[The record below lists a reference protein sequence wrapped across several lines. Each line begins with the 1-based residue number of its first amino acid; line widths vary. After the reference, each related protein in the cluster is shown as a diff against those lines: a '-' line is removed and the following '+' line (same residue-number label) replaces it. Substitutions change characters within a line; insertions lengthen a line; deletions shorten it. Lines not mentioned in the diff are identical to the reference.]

1 MGQYYRCVGRE
12 RPLQLRR
19 RTQGTFLARGTPE
32 AVETA
37 EHPTTTAATAGSE
50 VVLDRYRL
58 VRRLGGG
65 GFGVVWLAHDLKL
78 DRTVAVKRIPAP
90 DAETAKRAQR
100 EGVAAARL
108 QHPAIV
114 ALHEAGSDEENV
126 YLVSE
131 YVRGGTFARLL
142 EEGALSDRDV
152 VEIGVALCDA
162 LAHAHKRGIIHRDV
176 KPLNILVPDTVG
188 DGGAPAKLTDFG
200 VARIAGDDALTRTGD
215 VVGTL
220 AYMAPEQA
228 EGAEVGEEADL
239 YALGLC
245 LYEGLSGV
253 NPVRGRGAG
262 ATARRVGQRLPP
274 LGRLR
279 RDLPLDL
286 CEALD
291 VAVWPHPEERGT
303 IAELRAVLNAALD
316 AVDDEPGTIAGGPL
330 EPLAP
335 VAPPQHTKL
344 TQRALAAVLAAG
356 LAGAALRWG
365 STGLDALAG
374 SGGAGGSAAAAVTA
388 VAPPIAPLTGALAV
402 GLATL
407 LLPRLAWL
415 AFAAATITWLF
426 TESPDRAW
434 LALAAALP
442 VPFLLRRAAPA
453 TWSLSALAPLL
464 ALGSVAGAFPALAA
478 RVGSLPRRAIAG
490 ALGAWWLLLA
500 EAALHRHLLLG
511 APADAAQ
518 GGTGALAAIVTAPA
532 IALLGV
538 WAAAAAL
545 LPYLVRGRLLVADI
559 VLATA
564 WAAGVAAATQA
575 AIGGAPRG
583 LIVGA
588 IAAAALAVITRASPD
603 TRG

>member
-1 MGQYYRCVGRE
+1 MGQYYRSVGRQT
-12 RPLQLRR
+12 PVQLRG
-19 RTQGTFLARGTPE
+19 RTQGTCLQRGSSE
-32 AVETA
+32 AVETV
-37 EHPTTTAATAGSE
+37 EHDTTESTAGGAE

-114 ALHEAGSDEENV
+114 ALHEAGADDENV

-131 YVRGGTFARLL
+131 LVRGATYARLL

-176 KPLNILVPDTVG
+176 KPLNILVPDAVDQAHPPG
-188 DGGAPAKLTDFG
+188 PPAKLTDFG

-228 EGAEVGEEADL
+228 EGAEVGAEADL
-239 YALGLC
+239 YALALC

-253 NPVRGRGAG
+253 NPVRARGAG

-286 CEALD
+286 CGAID
-291 VAVWPHPEERGT
+291 AAVWPHAEERGT
-303 IAELRAVLNAALD
+303 LGELRAALATALD
-316 AVDDEPGTIAGGPL
+316 AVDDEPGTVAGGPL

-335 VAPPQHTKL
+335 VAPPTRVPLPERAVAGVL
-344 TQRALAAVLAAG
+344 TGVLVAGALHG
-356 LAGAALRWG
+356 LAG
-365 STGLDALAG
+365 
-374 SGGAGGSAAAAVTA
+374 GAPPVSPLSAA
-388 VAPPIAPLTGALAV
+388 
-402 GLATL
+402 
-407 LLPRLAWL
+407 
-415 AFAAATITWLF
+415 
-426 TESPDRAW
+426 
-434 LALAAALP
+434 
-442 VPFLLRRAAPA
+442 
-453 TWSLSALAPLL
+453 
-464 ALGSVAGAFPALAA
+464 
-478 RVGSLPRRAIAG
+478 
-490 ALGAWWLLLA
+490 
-500 EAALHRHLLLG
+500 
-511 APADAAQ
+511 
-518 GGTGALAAIVTAPA
+518 
-532 IALLGV
+532 
-538 WAAAAAL
+538 
-545 LPYLVRGRLLVADI
+545 
-559 VLATA
+559 
-564 WAAGVAAATQA
+564 
-575 AIGGAPRG
+575 
-583 LIVGA
+583 
-588 IAAAALAVITRASPD
+588 
-603 TRG
+603 

>member
-1 MGQYYRCVGRE
+1 
-12 RPLQLRR
+12 
-19 RTQGTFLARGTPE
+19 
-32 AVETA
+32 VETA
-37 EHPTTTAATAGSE
+37 EHPTTTVTTAGSE
-50 VVLDRYRL
+50 VVLGRYRL

-90 DAETAKRAQR
+90 DADTAKRAQR

-131 YVRGGTFARLL
+131 LVRGATFARLL

-176 KPLNILVPDTVG
+176 KPLNILVPDTVEQAHPP
-188 DGGAPAKLTDFG
+188 GAPAKLTDFG

-279 RDLPLDL
+279 RDLPLEL

-303 IAELRAVLNAALD
+303 LAELRGALTGALE

-330 EPLAP
+330 EPLAG
-335 VAPPQHTKL
+335 VAGSGPPQHTKL
-344 TQRALAAVLAAG
+344 TQRALAAALAAG

-365 STGLDALAG
+365 TTVAG
-374 SGGAGGSAAAAVTA
+374 PGWAGTVS
-388 VAPPIAPLTGALAV
+388 APPVAPLTGALAV
-402 GLATL
+402 ALAVL

-415 AFAAATITWLF
+415 VFAAATTTWLF
-426 TESPDRAW
+426 TADAGRAW
-434 LALAAALP
+434 LVLAAALP
-442 VPFLLRRAAPA
+442 VPLLLRRAAPA
-453 TWSLSALAPLL
+453 TWSLAGAAPLL
-464 ALGSVAGAFPALAA
+464 ALGTVAGAFPVLAA
-478 RVGSLPRRAIAG
+478 RAGSLPRRAIVG

-500 EAALHRHLLLG
+500 EAATGRHLLLG
-511 APADAAQ
+511 APADAAH
-518 GGTGALAAIVTAPA
+518 GGTDALAAIVTTPA
-532 IALLGV
+532 IALPAV
-538 WAAAAAL
+538 WAAAAAV

-559 VLATA
+559 VLAIA
-564 WAAGVAAATQA
+564 WAAGVAAATQTA
-575 AIGGAPRG
+575 LGAAPRG

-588 IAAAALAVITRASPD
+588 IAAAVVAVIPRASPD
-603 TRG
+603 ARDSR

>member
-1 MGQYYRCVGRE
+1 M
-12 RPLQLRR
+12 
-19 RTQGTFLARGTPE
+19 
-32 AVETA
+32 VETA
-37 EHPTTTAATAGSE
+37 EHPTTTATTAASE

-65 GFGVVWLAHDLKL
+65 GFGVVWLAHDVKL

-108 QHPAIV
+108 SHPAIV

-131 YVRGGTFARLL
+131 YVRGATFARLL

-176 KPLNILVPDTVG
+176 KPLNILIPDTFA
-188 DGGAPAKLTDFG
+188 DGGMPAKLTDFG

-286 CEALD
+286 CTALD
-291 VAVWPHPEERGT
+291 IAVWPHPEERGT
-303 IAELRAVLNAALD
+303 LAELRASLTAALD
-316 AVDDEPGTIAGGPL
+316 AVDDEPGTIAGGSL
-330 EPLAP
+330 EPLAG
-335 VAPPQHTKL
+335 VGAAGPPQHTKL

-365 STGLDALAG
+365 LTGSDAVIAG
-374 SGGAGGSAAAAVTA
+374 DAAGTVAGAGRDGVAAA
-388 VAPPIAPLTGALAV
+388 PPVAPLTGALAV
-402 GLATL
+402 GVATL

-415 AFAAATITWLF
+415 VLAAAVTTWLF
-426 TESPDRAW
+426 VEVPDRAW
-434 LALAAALP
+434 LVLAAALP
-442 VPFLLRRAAPA
+442 VPLLLRRAAPA
-453 TWSLSALAPLL
+453 TWSLPGAAPLL
-464 ALGSVAGAFPALAA
+464 ALGTVAGAFPALAA
-478 RVGSLPRRAIAG
+478 RAGSLPRRALAG

-500 EAALHRHLLLG
+500 EAATGRHLLLG
-511 APADAAQ
+511 APADAVG
-518 GGTGALAAIVTAPA
+518 GGTDAIASVVTSPA

-538 WAAAAAL
+538 WATAAAV

-559 VLATA
+559 GLAIA
-564 WAAGVAAATQA
+564 WAAGRAAATQA
-575 AIGGAPRG
+575 AIGGVPRG
-583 LIVGA
+583 LIAGA
-588 IAAAALAVITRASPD
+588 LAAAAVAVIVRASPD
-603 TRG
+603 VRDPR

>member
-1 MGQYYRCVGRE
+1 
-12 RPLQLRR
+12 
-19 RTQGTFLARGTPE
+19 
-32 AVETA
+32 VETA
-37 EHPTTTAATAGSE
+37 EHPTTTAATAASE

-90 DAETAKRAQR
+90 DAATAKRAQR

-108 QHPAIV
+108 AHPAIV
-114 ALHEAGSDEENV
+114 ALHEAGSDAENV

-131 YVRGGTFARLL
+131 LVRGATFARLL

-162 LAHAHKRGIIHRDV
+162 LGHAHKRGIIHRDV
-176 KPLNILVPDTVG
+176 KPLNILVPDAVA

-228 EGAEVGEEADL
+228 EGAEVGAEADL

-253 NPVRGRGAG
+253 NPVRGRGAA

-303 IAELRAVLNAALD
+303 VGDLRAALTAALD

-335 VAPPQHTKL
+335 VAPPQRTKL

-365 STGLDALAG
+365 ATNPGPGVAGAVSTPP
-374 SGGAGGSAAAAVTA
+374 
-388 VAPPIAPLTGALAV
+388 VAPLMGALGVA
-402 GLATL
+402 LATL

-415 AFAAATITWLF
+415 AFAAATTAWLF
-426 TESPDRAW
+426 TEDPDRAW
-434 LALAAALP
+434 LVLAAALP
-442 VPFLLRRAAPA
+442 VPLLLRRAAPA
-453 TWSLSALAPLL
+453 TWSLPGAAPLL
-464 ALGSVAGAFPALAA
+464 ALGTVAGAFPALA
-478 RVGSLPRRAIAG
+478 GRAGNVFHRAATG

-500 EAALHRHLLLG
+500 EAALQRHLLLG
-511 APADAAQ
+511 APAGALG
-518 GGTGALAAIVTAPA
+518 GGTGALAALLTSPA

-538 WAAAAAL
+538 WAAAAAV
-545 LPYLVRGRLLVADI
+545 LPYLVRGRLLVVDG
-559 VLATA
+559 VLAIA
-564 WAAGVAAATQA
+564 WAAGLAAATQA
-575 AIGGAPRG
+575 AIGSAPRG
-583 LIVGA
+583 MIAGA
-588 IAAAALAVITRASPD
+588 IAAATLAVIPRASHGARDP
-603 TRG
+603 R

>member
-1 MGQYYRCVGRE
+1 
-12 RPLQLRR
+12 
-19 RTQGTFLARGTPE
+19 
-32 AVETA
+32 VETA
-37 EHPTTTAATAGSE
+37 EHPTTTTSSGSSE

-58 VRRLGGG
+58 LRRLGGG

-90 DAETAKRAQR
+90 DADTAKRAQR

-114 ALHEAGSDEENV
+114 ALHEAGADAQNV

-131 YVRGGTFARLL
+131 LVRGATFARLL

-176 KPLNILVPDTVG
+176 KPLNILVPDARA

-239 YALGLC
+239 YALALC
-245 LYEGLSGV
+245 MYEGLSGV
-253 NPVRGRGAG
+253 NPVRARGAG

-286 CEALD
+286 CAAID
-291 VAVWPHPEERGT
+291 AAVWPHPEERGT
-303 IAELRAVLNAALD
+303 VADLRAALAGALE

-335 VAPPQHTKL
+335 VAATPRTGL
-344 TQRALAAVLAAG
+344 AARALAAALAAG
-356 LAGAALRWG
+356 IAGAALKWG
-365 STGLDALAG
+365 ATGALGTAVPTGADATTT
-374 SGGAGGSAAAAVTA
+374 AAAA
-388 VAPPIAPLTGALAV
+388 PPVAPLTGALAV
-402 GLATL
+402 AVAALA
-407 LLPRLAWL
+407 LPRLAWMVL
-415 AFAAATITWLF
+415 AACLTAWLAGAA
-426 TESPDRAW
+426 PDRAW
-434 LALAAALP
+434 LLAAAAAP

-453 TWSLSALAPLL
+453 TWSLPALAPVLGL
-464 ALGSVAGAFPALAA
+464 ATVAGAFPALAA
-478 RVGSLPRRAIAG
+478 RAGNLRARAAAG
-490 ALGAWWLLLA
+490 ALGAWLVLLA
-500 EAALHRHLLLG
+500 EPALHRTLVLG
-511 APADAAQ
+511 APANGGGSDAV
-518 GGTGALAAIVTAPA
+518 AAVATAPA
-532 IALLGV
+532 IALVAV
-538 WAAAAAL
+538 WAVAAAV
-545 LPYLVRGRLLVADI
+545 LPLLVRGRLLVLDA
-559 VLATA
+559 LAATA
-564 WAAGVAAATQA
+564 WAAALAAASQA
-575 AIGGAPRG
+575 AIGAPPRG
-583 LIVGA
+583 LAVGA
-588 IAAAALAVITRASPD
+588 VAAAVLALTPRASLRPRD
-603 TRG
+603 AR

>member
-1 MGQYYRCVGRE
+1 
-12 RPLQLRR
+12 
-19 RTQGTFLARGTPE
+19 
-32 AVETA
+32 VETA
-37 EHPTTTAATAGSE
+37 EHPTTTATTAGSE

-90 DAETAKRAQR
+90 DADTAKRAQR

-108 QHPAIV
+108 SHPAIV

-126 YLVSE
+126 FLVSE
-131 YVRGGTFARLL
+131 YVRGATFARLL

-176 KPLNILVPDTVG
+176 KPLNILVPDAVA

-286 CEALD
+286 CTALD

-303 IAELRAVLNAALD
+303 LAELREALTGALE
-316 AVDDEPGTIAGGPL
+316 AVDDEPGTIAGGSL

-344 TQRALAAVLAAG
+344 TQRALSAVLAAG
-356 LAGAALRWG
+356 LAGAALKWG
-365 STGLDALAG
+365 LT
-374 SGGAGGSAAAAVTA
+374 GAGGGVAAAAAPGTA
-388 VAPPIAPLTGALAV
+388 GEVGGGTAAAAPIAPLTGALAV

-415 AFAAATITWLF
+415 AFAAATTTWLF
-426 TESPDRAW
+426 IEAPDRGW
-434 LALAAALP
+434 LVLAAALP

-453 TWSLSALAPLL
+453 TWSLPGAASLL
-464 ALGSVAGAFPALAA
+464 ALGTVGGAFPALAA
-478 RVGSLPRRAIAG
+478 RAGSLPRRAIVG

-500 EAALHRHLLLG
+500 EAATGRHLLLG
-511 APADAAQ
+511 APAEAAH
-518 GGTGALAAIVTAPA
+518 GGTDAIAAVVTSPA

-538 WAAAAAL
+538 WAAAAAV

-559 VLATA
+559 VLAIA
-564 WAAGVAAATQA
+564 WAAGVAAATQTA
-575 AIGGAPRG
+575 LGAAPRG

-588 IAAAALAVITRASPD
+588 IAAAAVAVIPRASPD
-603 TRG
+603 ARDSR

>member
-1 MGQYYRCVGRE
+1 
-12 RPLQLRR
+12 
-19 RTQGTFLARGTPE
+19 
-32 AVETA
+32 VETA
-37 EHPTTTAATAGSE
+37 EHETTTATGGGSE

-90 DAETAKRAQR
+90 DADTARRAQR
-100 EGVAAARL
+100 EAVAAARL

-114 ALHEAGSDEENV
+114 ALHEAGSDDENV

-131 YVRGGTFARLL
+131 LVRGATFARLL

-152 VEIGVALCDA
+152 VQIGVALCDA
-162 LAHAHKRGIIHRDV
+162 LAHAHQRGVIHRDV
-176 KPLNILVPDTVG
+176 KPLNILIPDAVA

-228 EGAEVGEEADL
+228 EGAEVGAEADL

-253 NPVRGRGAG
+253 NPVRARGAG

-286 CEALD
+286 CAALD
-291 VAVWPHPEERGT
+291 AAVWPHPEERGT
-303 IAELRAVLNAALD
+303 IAELRTALAAALQ

-335 VAPPQHTKL
+335 VVPPTRTGL
-344 TQRALAAVLAAG
+344 VERSAAAALAAG
-356 LAGAALRWG
+356 LAGAALQW
-365 STGLDALAG
+365 AAPAPPVAPLAG
-374 SGGAGGSAAAAVTA
+374 ALIT
-388 VAPPIAPLTGALAV
+388 ALAV
-402 GLATL
+402 L
-407 LLPRLAWL
+407 LLPRLAWIAL
-415 AFAAATITWLF
+415 AAIVVGWVAGAG
-426 TESPDRAW
+426 PDPISGRAW
-434 LALAAALP
+434 LLGAAALP
-442 VPFLLRRAAPA
+442 VPLLLRRAPSP
-453 TWSLSALAPLL
+453 TWSLPAAAPLL
-464 ALGSVAGAFPALAA
+464 GLATLAGAFPALLGRITRPLHRAA
-478 RVGSLPRRAIAG
+478 LG

-500 EAALHRHLLLG
+500 EALLHRTLVLG
-511 APADAAQ
+511 APAKAATPGTDAVIAVA
-518 GGTGALAAIVTAPA
+518 TSPA

-538 WAAAAAL
+538 WALAAL
-545 LPYLVRGRLLVADI
+545 VLPYLVRGRLITIDVVGA
-559 VLATA
+559 VA
-564 WAAGVAAATQA
+564 WAAGLAAGTQA
-575 AIGGAPRG
+575 ALGAAPRG
-583 LIVGA
+583 LVPGAMVCAVLA
-588 IAAAALAVITRASPD
+588 IAVRASPGV
-603 TRG
+603 RESR

>member
-1 MGQYYRCVGRE
+1 
-12 RPLQLRR
+12 
-19 RTQGTFLARGTPE
+19 
-32 AVETA
+32 VETA
-37 EHPTTTAATAGSE
+37 EHTTETAGTASSA

-58 VRRLGGG
+58 VRKLGGG
-65 GFGVVWLAHDLKL
+65 GFGVVWLAHDQKL
-78 DRTVAVKRIPAP
+78 DRTVAVKRIAVP
-90 DAETAKRAQR
+90 DADAARRAKR
-100 EGVAAARL
+100 EGVAAGRL
-108 QHPAIV
+108 AHPAIV
-114 ALHEAGSDEENV
+114 ALYETETDGECV

-131 YVRGGTFARLL
+131 LVRGATFARLL

-176 KPLNILVPDTVG
+176 KPPNILIPDAVA

-200 VARIAGDDALTRTGD
+200 VARIAGDDPLTQAGD

-279 RDLPLDL
+279 RDLPLEL

-291 VAVWPHPEERGT
+291 LAVWPHPQERGT
-303 IAELRAVLNAALD
+303 IAELRAALVAALER
-316 AVDDEPGTIAGGPL
+316 VDDEPGTIAGGAL

-335 VAPPQHTKL
+335 VAPPQRTKL

-365 STGLDALAG
+365 A
-374 SGGAGGSAAAAVTA
+374 SAT
-388 VAPPIAPLTGALAV
+388 VAPPIAPLAGALVVAV
-402 GLATL
+402 ATL

-415 AFAAATITWLF
+415 AFAAATVTWLF
-426 TESPDRAW
+426 TTVPDRAW
-434 LALAAALP
+434 LVLAAALP

-453 TWSLSALAPLL
+453 TWSLPSLAPLL
-464 ALGSVAGAFPALAA
+464 ALGTVAGAFPALAA
-478 RVGSLPRRAIAG
+478 RAGSLPRRAIAG

-511 APADAAQ
+511 APADAAH
-518 GGTGALAAIVTAPA
+518 GGTDAIAAIVTSPP

-538 WAAAAAL
+538 WAAAAAV
-545 LPYLVRGRLLVADI
+545 LPYVVRGRLLTADI

-564 WAAGVAAATQA
+564 WAAGLAAATQA
-575 AIGGAPRG
+575 ALGAAPRG

-588 IAAAALAVITRASPD
+588 IAAGVFALVPRASPD
-603 TRG
+603 ARDPR

>member
-1 MGQYYRCVGRE
+1 
-12 RPLQLRR
+12 
-19 RTQGTFLARGTPE
+19 
-32 AVETA
+32 VETA
-37 EHPTTTAATAGSE
+37 EHPTTTATTAGSE

-90 DAETAKRAQR
+90 DADTAKRAQR

-108 QHPAIV
+108 SHPAIV
-114 ALHEAGSDEENV
+114 ALHEAGSDDENV

-131 YVRGGTFARLL
+131 YVRGATFARLL

-176 KPLNILVPDTVG
+176 KPLNILVPDTVA

-291 VAVWPHPEERGT
+291 IAVWPHPEERGT
-303 IAELRAVLNAALD
+303 LAELRGALTAALD

-335 VAPPQHTKL
+335 VAPPRHTTL
-344 TQRALAAVLAAG
+344 IQRALAAALAAG

-365 STGLDALAG
+365 LTGV
-374 SGGAGGSAAAAVTA
+374 GGATAAAA
-388 VAPPIAPLTGALAV
+388 PIAPLTGALAV

-415 AFAAATITWLF
+415 AFAGATITWLF
-426 TESPDRAW
+426 TEVPDRAW
-434 LALAAALP
+434 LVLAAALP
-442 VPFLLRRAAPA
+442 VPLLLRRAAPA
-453 TWSLSALAPLL
+453 TWSLPGTAPLL
-464 ALGSVAGAFPALAA
+464 ALGTVAGAFPAVAA
-478 RVGSLPRRAIAG
+478 RAGSLPRRAAAG

-500 EAALHRHLLLG
+500 EAATGRHLLLG
-511 APADAAQ
+511 APADAAH
-518 GGTGALAAIVTAPA
+518 GGTDAVVAVATSPA

-538 WAAAAAL
+538 WAVAAAV
-545 LPYLVRGRLLVADI
+545 LPYVVRGRLLVADS
-559 VLATA
+559 VLAIV
-564 WAAGVAAATQA
+564 WAAGLAGATQA
-575 AIGGAPRG
+575 ATGGAPRG

-588 IAAAALAVITRASPD
+588 IAAAFVAVILRASPD
-603 TRG
+603 ARDSR

>member
-1 MGQYYRCVGRE
+1 M
-12 RPLQLRR
+12 
-19 RTQGTFLARGTPE
+19 
-32 AVETA
+32 ETA
-37 EHPTTTAATAGSE
+37 EHPTTTATTAGSE

-90 DAETAKRAQR
+90 DADTAKRAQR

-108 QHPAIV
+108 AHPAIV

-131 YVRGGTFARLL
+131 YVRGATFARLL

-176 KPLNILVPDTVG
+176 KPLNILVPDTVA

-228 EGAEVGEEADL
+228 EGAEVTEVADL

-303 IAELRAVLNAALD
+303 LAELRGTLTAALD

-335 VAPPQHTKL
+335 VAPPRHTPL
-344 TQRALAAVLAAG
+344 IQRALAAALAAG

-365 STGLDALAG
+365 LTGGGGTTAAGDAV
-374 SGGAGGSAAAAVTA
+374 GGAAA
-388 VAPPIAPLTGALAV
+388 APPIAPLTGALAV

-415 AFAAATITWLF
+415 AFAGATITWLF
-426 TESPDRAW
+426 TEVPDRAW
-434 LALAAALP
+434 LVLAAALP
-442 VPFLLRRAAPA
+442 VPLLLRRAAPA
-453 TWSLSALAPLL
+453 TWSLPGTAPLL
-464 ALGSVAGAFPALAA
+464 ALGTVAGAFPAVAA
-478 RVGSLPRRAIAG
+478 RAGSLPRRAAAG

-500 EAALHRHLLLG
+500 EAATGRHLLLG
-511 APADAAQ
+511 APADAAHG
-518 GGTGALAAIVTAPA
+518 GGTDAIATVATSPA

-538 WAAAAAL
+538 WAVAAAV
-545 LPYLVRGRLLVADI
+545 LPYLVRG
-559 VLATA
+559 
-564 WAAGVAAATQA
+564 
-575 AIGGAPRG
+575 
-583 LIVGA
+583 
-588 IAAAALAVITRASPD
+588 
-603 TRG
+603 

>member
-1 MGQYYRCVGRE
+1 M
-12 RPLQLRR
+12 
-19 RTQGTFLARGTPE
+19 
-32 AVETA
+32 ETA
-37 EHPTTTAATAGSE
+37 EHPTTTATTAGSE

-90 DAETAKRAQR
+90 DADTAKRAQR

-108 QHPAIV
+108 SHPAIV

-131 YVRGGTFARLL
+131 LVRGATFARLL

-162 LAHAHKRGIIHRDV
+162 LTHAHKRGIIHRDV
-176 KPLNILVPDTVG
+176 KPLNILVPDAVA

-286 CEALD
+286 CAALD

-303 IAELRAVLNAALD
+303 LAELREALTGALE
-316 AVDDEPGTIAGGPL
+316 AVDDEPGTIAGGSL

-335 VAPPQHTKL
+335 VAPPRHTKL
-344 TQRALAAVLAAG
+344 TQRAMAAVLAAG

-365 STGLDALAG
+365 TTVAG
-374 SGGAGGSAAAAVTA
+374 SGPEA
-388 VAPPIAPLTGALAV
+388 APPVAPLTGALAV
-402 GLATL
+402 ALAVL

-415 AFAAATITWLF
+415 VFAAATTTWLF
-426 TESPDRAW
+426 TADAGRAW
-434 LALAAALP
+434 LVLAAALP
-442 VPFLLRRAAPA
+442 VPLLLRRAAPA
-453 TWSLSALAPLL
+453 TWSLAGAAPLL
-464 ALGSVAGAFPALAA
+464 ALGTVGGVFPALAA
-478 RVGSLPRRAIAG
+478 RVGSLPRRAIVG

-500 EAALHRHLLLG
+500 EAATGRHLLLG
-511 APADAAQ
+511 APADAAR
-518 GGTGALAAIVTAPA
+518 GGTDALAAIVTSPA
-532 IALLGV
+532 ITLPAV
-538 WAAAAAL
+538 WAAAAAV

-559 VLATA
+559 VLAIA

-575 AIGGAPRG
+575 ALGAVPRG

-588 IAAAALAVITRASPD
+588 IAAAVVAVIPRASPD
-603 TRG
+603 ARDSR

>member
-1 MGQYYRCVGRE
+1 M
-12 RPLQLRR
+12 
-19 RTQGTFLARGTPE
+19 
-32 AVETA
+32 ETA
-37 EHPTTTAATAGSE
+37 EHDTTETTGGGSE
-50 VVLDRYRL
+50 VVLERYRL

-90 DAETAKRAQR
+90 DADTARRAQR
-100 EGVAAARL
+100 EAVAAARL

-131 YVRGGTFARLL
+131 LVRGATFARLL
-142 EEGALSDRDV
+142 QEGALSDRDV

-162 LAHAHKRGIIHRDV
+162 LAHAHHRGVIHRDV
-176 KPLNILVPDTVG
+176 KPLNILIPDAAAE
-188 DGGAPAKLTDFG
+188 GGAPAKLTDFG

-228 EGAEVGEEADL
+228 EGADVGAEADL
-239 YALGLC
+239 YALALC

-253 NPVRGRGAG
+253 NPVRARGAG

-279 RDLPLDL
+279 RDLPLEL

-291 VAVWPHPEERGT
+291 TAVWPHPDDRGT
-303 IAELRAVLNAALD
+303 VAQLRAALSAALQ

-335 VAPPQHTKL
+335 VGWAGADSRTGL
-344 TQRALAAVLAAG
+344 LERAAAAVLAAG
-356 LAGAALRWG
+356 LAGAALAW
-365 STGLDALAG
+365 
-374 SGGAGGSAAAAVTA
+374 AAP
-388 VAPPIAPLTGALAV
+388 APPAAPLTGALVTALAV
-402 GLATL
+402 L

-415 AFAAATITWLF
+415 AFAAATVVWVAG
-426 TESPDRAW
+426 DGGAGRAW
-434 LALAAALP
+434 LLGAAALP
-442 VPFLLRRAAPA
+442 VPLLLRRAPSPA
-453 TWSLSALAPLL
+453 WSLPAAAPLL
-464 ALGSVAGAFPALAA
+464 GLATLAGAYPALLGRVARPLERAA
-478 RVGSLPRRAIAG
+478 LG

-500 EAALHRHLLLG
+500 EALLHRRLLLG
-511 APADAAQ
+511 APAPAAGGGWDAVVAVA
-518 GGTGALAAIVTAPA
+518 TSPA

-538 WAAAAAL
+538 WAIAAVA
-545 LPYLVRGRLLVADI
+545 LPYLVRGRLITVDLVG
-559 VLATA
+559 ATA
-564 WAAGVAAATQA
+564 WAAGLAAGMQGALGAT
-575 AIGGAPRG
+575 PRG
-583 LIVGA
+583 LILGA
-588 IAAAALAVITRASPD
+588 IASGVLAIAVRSSPAV
-603 TRG
+603 RESR

>member
-1 MGQYYRCVGRE
+1 M
-12 RPLQLRR
+12 
-19 RTQGTFLARGTPE
+19 
-32 AVETA
+32 ETA
-37 EHPTTTAATAGSE
+37 EHPTTVATTAGSE

-108 QHPAIV
+108 SHPAIV
-114 ALHEAGSDEENV
+114 ALHEAGSDDENV
-126 YLVSE
+126 FLVSE
-131 YVRGGTFARLL
+131 YVRGATFARLL

-176 KPLNILVPDTVG
+176 KPLNILVPDTV

-228 EGAEVGEEADL
+228 EGADVGEEADL

-245 LYEGLSGV
+245 LYEGLAGV

-279 RDLPLDL
+279 RDLPLEL

-291 VAVWPHPEERGT
+291 AAVWPHPEERGT
-303 IAELRAVLNAALD
+303 IAELRASLTAALD

-335 VAPPQHTKL
+335 VAPPRHTKL

-365 STGLDALAG
+365 LTGE
-374 SGGAGGSAAAAVTA
+374 GGAVAGDAAATGKAVGETTGA
-388 VAPPIAPLTGALAV
+388 APPVAPLTGAFVV

-415 AFAAATITWLF
+415 AFAAATTTWLF
-426 TESPDRAW
+426 TEVPGRAW
-434 LALAAALP
+434 LVLAAALP
-442 VPFLLRRAAPA
+442 VPLLLRRAAPA
-453 TWSLSALAPLL
+453 TWSLPGAAPLL
-464 ALGSVAGAFPALAA
+464 ALGTVGGAFPALAA
-478 RVGSLPRRAIAG
+478 RAGSLPRRAIAG
-490 ALGAWWLLLA
+490 ALGAWWLLLV
-500 EAALHRHLLLG
+500 EAATGRHLLLA
-511 APADAAQ
+511 APAGAAH
-518 GGTGALAAIVTAPA
+518 GGTDAITAVATSPA

-538 WAAAAAL
+538 WAAGAAV

-559 VLATA
+559 ALAIA
-564 WAAGVAAATQA
+564 WAAGLAAATQA

-583 LIVGA
+583 LIAGA
-588 IAAAALAVITRASPD
+588 IAAAVLAVIPRASPD
-603 TRG
+603 ARDSR

>member
-1 MGQYYRCVGRE
+1 
-12 RPLQLRR
+12 
-19 RTQGTFLARGTPE
+19 
-32 AVETA
+32 VETA
-37 EHPTTTAATAGSE
+37 EHPTTTATTAGSE

-108 QHPAIV
+108 AHPAIV
-114 ALHEAGSDEENV
+114 ALHEAGSDDENV
-126 YLVSE
+126 FLVSE
-131 YVRGGTFARLL
+131 YVRGATFARLL

-176 KPLNILVPDTVG
+176 KPLNILVPDAVA

-291 VAVWPHPEERGT
+291 VAVWPHAEERGT
-303 IAELRAVLNAALD
+303 IAELRASLTAALET
-316 AVDDEPGTIAGGPL
+316 VDDEPGTIAGGPL
-330 EPLAP
+330 EPLAG
-335 VAPPQHTKL
+335 VSGPPQHTKL

-356 LAGAALRWG
+356 LAGVALRWG
-365 STGLDALAG
+365 ATMPGPGWAG
-374 SGGAGGSAAAAVTA
+374 TGSA
-388 VAPPIAPLTGALAV
+388 PPVAPLTGALAV

-415 AFAAATITWLF
+415 ALAAATTTWLF
-426 TESPDRAW
+426 TEVPDRAW
-434 LALAAALP
+434 LVLGAALP
-442 VPFLLRRAAPA
+442 VPLLLRRAAPA
-453 TWSLSALAPLL
+453 TWSLSAAAPLL
-464 ALGSVAGAFPALAA
+464 ALGAVGGAFPALAA
-478 RVGSLPRRAIAG
+478 RAGSVPRRAIVG

-500 EAALHRHLLLG
+500 EAATGRHLLLG
-511 APADAAQ
+511 APADAAD
-518 GGTGALAAIVTAPA
+518 GGTDALVAIVTSPT

-538 WAAAAAL
+538 WAAGAAV
-545 LPYLVRGRLLVADI
+545 LPYVVRGRLLVADI
-559 VLATA
+559 VLAIA
-564 WAAGVAAATQA
+564 WAAGLAIATQA
-575 AIGGAPRG
+575 AIGGALRG

-588 IAAAALAVITRASPD
+588 IAAAAVAVILRASPD
-603 TRG
+603 ARD

>member
-1 MGQYYRCVGRE
+1 V
-12 RPLQLRR
+12 
-19 RTQGTFLARGTPE
+19 
-32 AVETA
+32 VETA
-37 EHPTTTAATAGSE
+37 EHPTTTVTTAGSE
-50 VVLDRYRL
+50 VVLERYRL

-90 DAETAKRAQR
+90 DADTAKRAQR

-108 QHPAIV
+108 SHPAIV

-131 YVRGGTFARLL
+131 YVRGATFARLL

-176 KPLNILVPDTVG
+176 KPLNILIPDTGV
-188 DGGAPAKLTDFG
+188 DGAAPAKLTDFG

-228 EGAEVGEEADL
+228 EGTEVTEAADL

-245 LYEGLSGV
+245 LYEGLAGV

-303 IAELRAVLNAALD
+303 LVELRASLTAALT

-335 VAPPQHTKL
+335 VAPPQRTKL

-365 STGLDALAG
+365 LTGEGAAASVAAGDAV
-374 SGGAGGSAAAAVTA
+374 GGATSAG
-388 VAPPIAPLTGALAV
+388 PPVAPLTGALAV
-402 GLATL
+402 ALATL

-415 AFAAATITWLF
+415 ALAVATTTWLF
-426 TESPDRAW
+426 VEAPDRAW
-434 LALAAALP
+434 LVLGAALP
-442 VPFLLRRAAPA
+442 VPLLLRRAAPA
-453 TWSLSALAPLL
+453 TWSLPAAAPLL
-464 ALGSVAGAFPALAA
+464 ALGTLGGAFPALAA
-478 RVGSLPRRAIAG
+478 RAGSLPRRALAG

-500 EAALHRHLLLG
+500 EAATGRHLLLG
-511 APADAAQ
+511 APADAVG
-518 GGTGALAAIVTAPA
+518 GGTDAIAAVAIAPA

-538 WAAAAAL
+538 WAAAAAV
-545 LPYLVRGRLLVADI
+545 LPYVVRGRLLVADI
-559 VLATA
+559 GLATV
-564 WAAGVAAATQA
+564 WAAGLAAATQA

-583 LIVGA
+583 LIAGA
-588 IAAAALAVITRASPD
+588 FAAAAVAVIMRASPD
-603 TRG
+603 ARGSR

>member
-1 MGQYYRCVGRE
+1 M
-12 RPLQLRR
+12 
-19 RTQGTFLARGTPE
+19 
-32 AVETA
+32 ETA
-37 EHPTTTAATAGSE
+37 EHPTTTATTAGSE
-50 VVLDRYRL
+50 VVLNRYRL

-90 DAETAKRAQR
+90 DAETARRAQR

-108 QHPAIV
+108 AHPAIV
-114 ALHEAGSDEENV
+114 ALHEAGSDDENV
-126 YLVSE
+126 FLVSE
-131 YVRGGTFARLL
+131 YVRGATFARLL

-176 KPLNILVPDTVG
+176 KPLNILVPDTVA

-303 IAELRAVLNAALD
+303 IAELRASLTAALD

-365 STGLDALAG
+365 ATMPGPG
-374 SGGAGGSAAAAVTA
+374 PEAAPP
-388 VAPPIAPLTGALAV
+388 VAPLAGALAV
-402 GLATL
+402 ALAVL

-415 AFAAATITWLF
+415 AFAAATTTWLF
-426 TESPDRAW
+426 TEVPDRAW
-434 LALAAALP
+434 LVLAAALP
-442 VPFLLRRAAPA
+442 VPLLLRRAAPA
-453 TWSLSALAPLL
+453 TWSLPGTAPLL
-464 ALGSVAGAFPALAA
+464 ALGTVGGAFPALAA
-478 RVGSLPRRAIAG
+478 RAGSLPRRAIVG
-490 ALGAWWLLLA
+490 ALGAWWLLLG
-500 EAALHRHLLLG
+500 EAATGRHLLLG
-511 APADAAQ
+511 APADAAH
-518 GGTGALAAIVTAPA
+518 GGTGAIAAIATSPA

-538 WAAAAAL
+538 WAAAAAV
-545 LPYLVRGRLLVADI
+545 LPYLVRGRLLVADF
-559 VLATA
+559 VLAA
-564 WAAGVAAATQA
+564 VWAAGVAAATQA
-575 AIGGAPRG
+575 AIGGVPRG

-588 IAAAALAVITRASPD
+588 IAAAFVAVIPRASPEARD
-603 TRG
+603 SR